1 MKLIM
6 CFYLKGNFE
15 RIRFCFRVL
24 FLFHRIVTS
33 ASSSMTCFAFFKNA
47 WNLSFL
53 ERKFSSVREKKCDLL
68 LPVLCILYCSWNIER
83 INFAQYCYLSLVCR
97 LCCRVISIFSSG
109 DQFYLSCQSWNF
121 DVCFVLYHAKSCKKR
136 TFF

>member
-6 CFYLKGNFE
+6 CFYLKIFSE
-15 RIRFCFRVL
+15 REFRKNPLL
-24 FLFHRIVTS
+24 FPHFVSFPSNRDICVVI
-33 ASSSMTCFAFFKNA
+33 SSSMTCFAFFKNA

-83 INFAQYCYLSLVCR
+83 INFAQNCYLSLVCR
-97 LCCRVISIFSSG
+97 LCCRVIWIFSSWG
-109 DQFYLSCQSWNF
+109 SILLVIPILKLWR
-121 DVCFVLYHAKSCKKR
+121 VLCFVP
-136 TFF
+136 